1 MDVYSRK
8 SRKILQEFAQF
19 EANRKECALCIIVHT
34 QGSTP
39 RKPGSKMIVFP
50 DGSFTGT
57 VGGGELESRVVQ
69 EAQQAI
75 KTRKP
80 RLIHYNMEDPQKG
93 DPGVCGGELDVYIEP
108 VVPESTVLIIGG
120 GHVGQAVAHLA
131 SWLGNRVIISD
142 DRPELC
148 NPQIVPEADE
158 FLPVPISE
166 VSQMLQVTEHYY
178 LVLTTRSVDVDVA
191 GLPSLLNTR
200 ASYIGVIGSKRR
212 WEQTRNLLL
221 EKGIPGDLISKVRS
235 PMGIDIKAETP
246 EEIAVSIMA
255 EIIRIQQTKIK
266 S

>member
-1 MDVYSRK
+1 MK
-8 SRKILQEFAQF
+8 SRKILQELA
-19 EANRKECALCIIVHT
+19 ELEKNSLECALCIVVNSK
-34 QGSTP
+34 GSTP

-57 VGGGELESRVVQ
+57 VGGGELEGRVLQ
-69 EAQQAI
+69 EAQLAI
-75 KTRKP
+75 KAQKP
-80 RLIHYNMEDPQKG
+80 RMIHYKMVNPQKG

-108 VVPESTVLIIGG
+108 VIPESTVLIIGG

-148 NPQIVPEADE
+148 NPQVVPDADE

-166 VSQMLQVTEHYY
+166 VSKNITITEHYY
-178 LVLTTRSVDVDVA
+178 LVLTTRSIDVDVA
-191 GLPSLLNTR
+191 GLPSLINSK

-212 WEQTRNLLL
+212 WEQTQNMLL
-221 EKGIPGDLISKVRS
+221 EKGIPGELISKVRS

-255 EIIRIQQTKIK
+255 EIIQVQQLKV
-266 S
+266 